1 MLVKQQLTHESTMTL
16 WLYVFKIFSLIN
28 THSSYKV
35 KNLYRMYQIIKTKNH
50 LFAGLL
56 DQ

>member
-1 MLVKQQLTHESTMTL
+1 MLVKLQLTHESTMTL

-35 KNLYRMYQIIKTKNH
+35 NNLYRIYQIMKTKKH
-50 LFAGLL
+50 LSAGLL
-56 DQ
+56 DR